1 MSISARNIFNYDS
14 LLSKR
19 IQLDNREYQI
29 RQRERDLLGQA
40 LAQRNVQPDQQSAL
54 IRSQRFFELGFEE
67 GFKRAQAG
75 ETEVP
80 DLGGLF
86 SIFAGALFRGNV
98 RAKGGPVKKGEPYV
112 VGEKGPELIVPSE
125 SGDVI
130 PNDEVKPYFEASI
143 GREDPRNLS
152 SNIVTESFFDT
163 GKGRSSDSYEIKGSD
178 GKVRFSHKLDMTGS
192 AMKESYYD
200 NYSHEETF
208 DDGMGETFNKTATS
222 ESRSL
227 NIGIPDIIEHKD
239 QLLGEIHK
247 IKGFENVT
255 IEDVLQGRTGLD
267 DDTMFNILANSD
279 ASYATAEKK
288 DAAAK
293 LDMKARGFDKFIDAE
308 GNYTKGFSTY
318 GENARTNFLLDE
330 GDEVSQSLKGTEGYR
345 SGQINPNSVLI
356 SEDSFKSESTLTFDS
371 EGLVKGDT
379 ENNEYSNL
387 ASSINQSVGG
397 DRVKTVI
404 QPVIQ
409 NQITQVP
416 TPVPIAQP
424 VGGNVTRMKRSELP
438 NNIAKLIQ

>member
-40 LAQRNVQPDQQSAL
+40 LAQRNAQPDQQASL

-86 SIFAGALFRGNV
+86 SIFAGALIRGNM
-98 RAKGGPVKKGEPYV
+98 RAEGGPVKKGEPYV

-125 SGDVI
+125 SGNVI
-130 PNDEVKPYFEASI
+130 PND
-143 GREDPRNLS
+143 
-152 SNIVTESFFDT
+152 
-163 GKGRSSDSYEIKGSD
+163 
-178 GKVRFSHKLDMTGS
+178 
-192 AMKESYYD
+192 
-200 NYSHEETF
+200 
-208 DDGMGETFNKTATS
+208 
-222 ESRSL
+222 
-227 NIGIPDIIEHKD
+227 
-239 QLLGEIHK
+239 
-247 IKGFENVT
+247 
-255 IEDVLQGRTGLD
+255 
-267 DDTMFNILANSD
+267 
-279 ASYATAEKK
+279 
-288 DAAAK
+288 
-293 LDMKARGFDKFIDAE
+293 
-308 GNYTKGFSTY
+308 
-318 GENARTNFLLDE
+318 
-330 GDEVSQSLKGTEGYR
+330 
-345 SGQINPNSVLI
+345 
-356 SEDSFKSESTLTFDS
+356 
-371 EGLVKGDT
+371 
-379 ENNEYSNL
+379 EYSNL

-397 DRVKTVI
+397 NRVKTVV

>member
-29 RQRERDLLGQA
+29 RQKERDLLGQA
-40 LAQRNVQPDQQSAL
+40 LAQRNAQPDQQAAL

-86 SIFAGALFRGNV
+86 SIFATALLRGNV

-125 SGDVI
+125 SGNVI
-130 PNDEVKPYFEASI
+130 PNDEVSPYFEASI
-143 GREDPRNLS
+143 GRDS
-152 SNIVTESFFDT
+152 SNNIVTESFFDT
-163 GKGRSSDSYEIKGSD
+163 GKGRISDFYEEKTSD
-178 GKVRFSHKLDMTGS
+178 GKVLFSDKTEMVGSSMTQ
-192 AMKESYYD
+192 SYYD
-200 NYSHEETF
+200 HYSNEETF
-208 DDGMGETFNKTATS
+208 DDGSAETFTS
-222 ESRSL
+222 TGTLTTKISSIAKDDL
-227 NIGIPDIIEHKD
+227 IKHQD
-239 QLLGEIHK
+239 QLLSEIHK
-247 IKGFENVT
+247 IKGFEDVT
-255 IEDVLQGRTGLD
+255 IDDVLKGTTGLPK
-267 DDTMFNILANSD
+267 DTMFNILSNSD
-279 ASYATAEKK
+279 ASFATA
-288 DAAAK
+288 
-293 LDMKARGFDKFIDAE
+293 
-308 GNYTKGFSTY
+308 
-318 GENARTNFLLDE
+318 ARTEEQNRMPTDYL
-330 GDEVSQSLKGTEGYR
+330 VNSSSNMRTE
-345 SGQINPNSVLI
+345 
-356 SEDSFKSESTLTFDS
+356 SEMRFNS

-397 DRVKTVI
+397 NRVKTVI

>member
-40 LAQRNVQPDQQSAL
+40 LAQRNAQPDQQAAL

-86 SIFAGALFRGNV
+86 SIFAGALIRGNV

-125 SGDVI
+125 SGNVI
-130 PNDEVKPYFEASI
+130 PND
-143 GREDPRNLS
+143 
-152 SNIVTESFFDT
+152 
-163 GKGRSSDSYEIKGSD
+163 
-178 GKVRFSHKLDMTGS
+178 
-192 AMKESYYD
+192 
-200 NYSHEETF
+200 
-208 DDGMGETFNKTATS
+208 
-222 ESRSL
+222 
-227 NIGIPDIIEHKD
+227 
-239 QLLGEIHK
+239 
-247 IKGFENVT
+247 
-255 IEDVLQGRTGLD
+255 
-267 DDTMFNILANSD
+267 
-279 ASYATAEKK
+279 
-288 DAAAK
+288 
-293 LDMKARGFDKFIDAE
+293 
-308 GNYTKGFSTY
+308 
-318 GENARTNFLLDE
+318 
-330 GDEVSQSLKGTEGYR
+330 
-345 SGQINPNSVLI
+345 
-356 SEDSFKSESTLTFDS
+356 
-371 EGLVKGDT
+371 
-379 ENNEYSNL
+379 EYSNL
-387 ASSINQSVGG
+387 ASSINQSV
-397 DRVKTVI
+397 DKNRVKTVV

-409 NQITQVP
+409 NQNTQVP

>member
-1 MSISARNIFNYDS
+1 MSISIRNIFSYDS

-40 LAQRNVQPDQQSAL
+40 LMQRNTQPDQQSAL

-86 SIFAGALFRGNV
+86 SIFAGALIRGNV
-98 RAKGGPVKKGEPYV
+98 RAEGGPVKKGEPYV

-125 SGDVI
+125 SGNVI
-130 PNDEVKPYFEASI
+130 PNE
-143 GREDPRNLS
+143 
-152 SNIVTESFFDT
+152 
-163 GKGRSSDSYEIKGSD
+163 
-178 GKVRFSHKLDMTGS
+178 
-192 AMKESYYD
+192 
-200 NYSHEETF
+200 
-208 DDGMGETFNKTATS
+208 
-222 ESRSL
+222 
-227 NIGIPDIIEHKD
+227 
-239 QLLGEIHK
+239 
-247 IKGFENVT
+247 
-255 IEDVLQGRTGLD
+255 
-267 DDTMFNILANSD
+267 
-279 ASYATAEKK
+279 
-288 DAAAK
+288 
-293 LDMKARGFDKFIDAE
+293 
-308 GNYTKGFSTY
+308 
-318 GENARTNFLLDE
+318 
-330 GDEVSQSLKGTEGYR
+330 
-345 SGQINPNSVLI
+345 
-356 SEDSFKSESTLTFDS
+356 
-371 EGLVKGDT
+371 
-379 ENNEYSNL
+379 EYSNL

-397 DRVKTVI
+397 NKVKTVI

>member
-40 LAQRNVQPDQQSAL
+40 LMQRNTQPDQQASL

-86 SIFAGALFRGNV
+86 SIFATALFRGNV

-125 SGDVI
+125 AGNVI
-130 PNDEVKPYFEASI
+130 PND
-143 GREDPRNLS
+143 
-152 SNIVTESFFDT
+152 
-163 GKGRSSDSYEIKGSD
+163 
-178 GKVRFSHKLDMTGS
+178 
-192 AMKESYYD
+192 
-200 NYSHEETF
+200 
-208 DDGMGETFNKTATS
+208 
-222 ESRSL
+222 
-227 NIGIPDIIEHKD
+227 
-239 QLLGEIHK
+239 
-247 IKGFENVT
+247 
-255 IEDVLQGRTGLD
+255 
-267 DDTMFNILANSD
+267 
-279 ASYATAEKK
+279 
-288 DAAAK
+288 
-293 LDMKARGFDKFIDAE
+293 
-308 GNYTKGFSTY
+308 
-318 GENARTNFLLDE
+318 
-330 GDEVSQSLKGTEGYR
+330 
-345 SGQINPNSVLI
+345 
-356 SEDSFKSESTLTFDS
+356 
-371 EGLVKGDT
+371 
-379 ENNEYSNL
+379 EYSNL

-397 DRVKTVI
+397 NRFKTVI

-409 NQITQVP
+409 NQIAQVP

>member
-40 LAQRNVQPDQQSAL
+40 LAQRNVQPDQQASL

-86 SIFAGALFRGNV
+86 SIFAGALIRGNV

-125 SGDVI
+125 SGNVI
-130 PNDEVKPYFEASI
+130 PND
-143 GREDPRNLS
+143 
-152 SNIVTESFFDT
+152 
-163 GKGRSSDSYEIKGSD
+163 
-178 GKVRFSHKLDMTGS
+178 
-192 AMKESYYD
+192 
-200 NYSHEETF
+200 
-208 DDGMGETFNKTATS
+208 
-222 ESRSL
+222 
-227 NIGIPDIIEHKD
+227 
-239 QLLGEIHK
+239 
-247 IKGFENVT
+247 
-255 IEDVLQGRTGLD
+255 
-267 DDTMFNILANSD
+267 
-279 ASYATAEKK
+279 
-288 DAAAK
+288 
-293 LDMKARGFDKFIDAE
+293 
-308 GNYTKGFSTY
+308 
-318 GENARTNFLLDE
+318 
-330 GDEVSQSLKGTEGYR
+330 
-345 SGQINPNSVLI
+345 
-356 SEDSFKSESTLTFDS
+356 
-371 EGLVKGDT
+371 
-379 ENNEYSNL
+379 EYSNL
-387 ASSINQSVGG
+387 ASSINQSVGRN
-397 DRVKTVI
+397 RVKTVV

>member
-1 MSISARNIFNYDS
+1 MSISARNIFSYDS

-19 IQLDNREYQI
+19 IQLDNRDYQI

-40 LAQRNVQPDQQSAL
+40 LAQRNAQPDQQAAL

-86 SIFAGALFRGNV
+86 SIFAGALIRGNV

-125 SGDVI
+125 SGNVI
-130 PNDEVKPYFEASI
+130 PND
-143 GREDPRNLS
+143 
-152 SNIVTESFFDT
+152 
-163 GKGRSSDSYEIKGSD
+163 
-178 GKVRFSHKLDMTGS
+178 
-192 AMKESYYD
+192 
-200 NYSHEETF
+200 
-208 DDGMGETFNKTATS
+208 
-222 ESRSL
+222 
-227 NIGIPDIIEHKD
+227 
-239 QLLGEIHK
+239 
-247 IKGFENVT
+247 
-255 IEDVLQGRTGLD
+255 
-267 DDTMFNILANSD
+267 
-279 ASYATAEKK
+279 
-288 DAAAK
+288 
-293 LDMKARGFDKFIDAE
+293 
-308 GNYTKGFSTY
+308 
-318 GENARTNFLLDE
+318 
-330 GDEVSQSLKGTEGYR
+330 
-345 SGQINPNSVLI
+345 
-356 SEDSFKSESTLTFDS
+356 
-371 EGLVKGDT
+371 
-379 ENNEYSNL
+379 EYSNL

-397 DRVKTVI
+397 NRFKTVI

>member
-19 IQLDNREYQI
+19 IQLANREYQV

-40 LAQRNVQPDQQSAL
+40 LAQRSDQPDQQSSL

-86 SIFAGALFRGNV
+86 SIFAGALLRGNV

-125 SGDVI
+125 SGNVI
-130 PNDEVKPYFEASI
+130 PND
-143 GREDPRNLS
+143 
-152 SNIVTESFFDT
+152 
-163 GKGRSSDSYEIKGSD
+163 
-178 GKVRFSHKLDMTGS
+178 
-192 AMKESYYD
+192 
-200 NYSHEETF
+200 
-208 DDGMGETFNKTATS
+208 
-222 ESRSL
+222 
-227 NIGIPDIIEHKD
+227 
-239 QLLGEIHK
+239 
-247 IKGFENVT
+247 
-255 IEDVLQGRTGLD
+255 
-267 DDTMFNILANSD
+267 
-279 ASYATAEKK
+279 
-288 DAAAK
+288 
-293 LDMKARGFDKFIDAE
+293 
-308 GNYTKGFSTY
+308 
-318 GENARTNFLLDE
+318 
-330 GDEVSQSLKGTEGYR
+330 
-345 SGQINPNSVLI
+345 
-356 SEDSFKSESTLTFDS
+356 
-371 EGLVKGDT
+371 
-379 ENNEYSNL
+379 EYSNL

-397 DRVKTVI
+397 NKVKTVI